1 MNSQHKEDHFLCT
14 DGSQLFYRYWIP
26 QEAPRAALIIIHG
39 FSDHS
44 GRYLSIVDSL
54 IPRGIALYSFDQR
67 GHGRSPGQRGY
78 INSFDTFR
86 DDVLSFT
93 HLVTAQHPDIPLYM
107 LGQSMGGLIVLNFGL
122 HYPQEVDG
130 VIATSP
136 HLSDPPVS
144 PILITLSRV
153 LSTVWPT
160 FSMDAGLDNTSISRD
175 PNVVQDF
182 LDDPLRHGKGTA
194 RLSTELSKAVA
205 DTNANAAGFQPPL
218 LITHGTADRL
228 TDPEASRHFY
238 EKVASSNKT
247 FIAYEGGYHEGHN
260 DIHRERVIID
270 IAQWL
275 EEQIRIVIQQ
285 PENRE

>member
-1 MNSQHKEDHFLCT
+1 MMQYKEDRFTCA
-14 DGSQLFYRYWIP
+14 DGNQLFFRSWIP
-26 QEAPRAALIIIHG
+26 HEAPHAVLIIIHG

-44 GRYLSIVDSL
+44 GRYMPIVDNL
-54 IPRGIALYSFDQR
+54 VPRGIAVYSFDQR
-67 GHGRSPGQRGY
+67 GHGRSPGQRGH
-78 INSFDTFR
+78 IDSFDAFR

-93 HLVTAQHPDIPLYM
+93 HLINAQHPDIPLFM
-107 LGQSMGGLIVLNFGL
+107 LGQSMGGLIALNFGL

-144 PILITLSRV
+144 PILVTLSRA

-194 RLSTELSKAVA
+194 RLSTELSGAVV
-205 DTNANAAGFQPPL
+205 DTNATAASFQPPL
-218 LITHGTADRL
+218 LIIHGTADRL
-228 TDPEASRHFY
+228 TDPEASRRFY
-238 EKVASSNKT
+238 EKVTSSNKT

-275 EEQIRIVIQQ
+275 EEQILIITQQ